1 MAGNKPSGFSQ
12 CGTAVDSIL
21 QAPTSGQE
29 DHLLFTLLYFIEEG
43 WGHIHQEGE
52 KESNK

>member
-1 MAGNKPSGFSQ
+1 MVLNVWPGISLQVFRQ

-29 DHLLFTLLYFIEEG
+29 DHPLFTLLCFRE
-43 WGHIHQEGE
+43 
-52 KESNK
+52 